1 MTWIR
6 KPGRAPVLR
15 ASEKALLHLLRLR
28 GASSKA
34 ELARLSN
41 MSAQGVSIIV
51 ERLLD
56 LELVRKGEK
65 KRGRVG
71 QPSTPIILN
80 AEGAISVGVFVERR
94 RAQLIV
100 ADFQGEI
107 RAERTVD
114 YKSAYDHST
123 PQRIFDAAL
132 DLPEAAG
139 AALWKRRV
147 GIGVAANESLL
158 EFFCHGSTNTASGRT
173 QPSLASRLETEFD
186 VPAYCVNDIRAACI
200 AELAIGSRHI
210 DKSTLYFNLD
220 ETLGT
225 GVILEGRLIGP
236 EDQLSSALHTLP
248 IPDQKDVLVG
258 DRAGLALLR
267 RRLEEGGHDFE
278 AELEKNFAKTRDVFE
293 RWQADAVKALAI
305 ALRAASA
312 TVAVD
317 RALIASPLREGALA
331 GFVKELRYTMELVS
345 DAHIRLPDVS
355 TETVAP
361 HPRVR
366 GTAMVPFFKL
376 FGSPEAGLTATPA
389 ENRNV
394 A

>member
-71 QPSTPIILN
+71 QPSTPILLN
-80 AEGAISVGVFVERR
+80 PEGAVSVGVFVEQQQ
-94 RAQLIV
+94 AQIVV
-100 ADFQGEI
+100 ADFEGEI
-107 RAERTVD
+107 RVERTVD

-132 DLPEAAG
+132 DLPDAVG
-139 AALWKRRV
+139 SALWKRRV

-158 EFFCHGSTNTASGRT
+158 EFFCHGASNKVSGKAE
-173 QPSLASRLETEFD
+173 PSLASRLETQFD
-186 VPAYCVNDIRAACI
+186 VPAYCLNDIRAACI
-200 AELAIGSRHI
+200 AELAIGSRHTN
-210 DKSTLYFNLD
+210 KSTLYFNLG
-220 ETLGT
+220 EALGT
-225 GVILEGRLIGP
+225 GIILEGRLIGP
-236 EDQLSSALHTLP
+236 EDQLSSALHSLP
-248 IPDQKDVLVG
+248 MPEREDALVG
-258 DRAGLALLR
+258 DYACLALLR
-267 RRLEEGGHDFE
+267 RGVEGKGLDFD
-278 AELEKNFAKTRDVFE
+278 AQLGVDFADVRDVFE
-293 RWQADAVKALAI
+293 AWQADAVKALAVAI
-305 ALRAASA
+305 RAASA
-312 TVAVD
+312 TIAVD
-317 RALIASPLREGALA
+317 RALVASRLRKEALA
-331 GFVKELRYTMELVS
+331 AFIKELRYVMESGVDS
-345 DAHIRLPDVS
+345 RIRLPDVS
-355 TETVAP
+355 TETVS
-361 HPRVR
+361 PRPRAR
-366 GTAMVPFFKL
+366 GTAMMPFFKL
-376 FGSPEAGLTATPA
+376 FGAPEAGLIAAP
-389 ENRNV
+389 ENRDV